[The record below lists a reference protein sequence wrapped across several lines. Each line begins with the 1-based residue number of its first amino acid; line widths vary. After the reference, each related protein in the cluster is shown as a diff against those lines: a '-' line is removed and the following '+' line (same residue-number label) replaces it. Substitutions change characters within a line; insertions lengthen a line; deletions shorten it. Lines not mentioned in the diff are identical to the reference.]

1 MTNQPK
7 PATPSAQQPVS
18 SVVVAQLAVPALRNQ
33 RPAVARQSESAAT
46 QVSRWSQMNLED
58 AKPQHGLLESFL
70 RFSFQAR
77 AWVPQHA

>member
-1 MTNQPK
+1 MTNQPNPK
-7 PATPSAQQPVS
+7 TPSAQQPAS

-46 QVSRWSQMNLED
+46 QVSLRSHLHLQN
-58 AKPQHGLLESFL
+58 AKPQDGLLESFL
-70 RFSFQAR
+70 RFSFQAV